1 MCQELD
7 TKRSVKSESPIHES
21 YSEVPMS
28 RSAPDQ
34 IFQKVDAFLKAALAE
49 QDLAARAKLL
59 GKAVYWNEMLAKA
72 EGVSYRGRA

>member
-1 MCQELD
+1 
-7 TKRSVKSESPIHES
+7 
-21 YSEVPMS
+21 MS

-34 IFQKVDAFLKAALAE
+34 LFQKVDAFLKAALAE

-59 GKAVYWNEMLAKA
+59 GKAIYWNEMLAKA